1 MKKLHFFNLL
11 VALFLIAPQ
20 VSAVSS
26 ELPKQVLEE
35 TWQEF
40 RNIHPFGYQTVALKH
55 VGNEC
60 VFVISEPAETVKQSD
75 IAGLFAQY
83 GGAIEVKHQPL
94 GYDGWLADVVGS
106 VKLENEVKFKEF
118 ENKLFVLLYG
128 TDYKAYY
135 TDLDNP
141 AEHVYFSDY
150 RLNYSISAAELYKWF
165 LKDNEQFNVGKT
177 TKTING
183 LLTSVSNPTNEL
195 YFSKDRGF
203 VVWVVAPDKIESDY
217 ESFKLNA
224 RKFALDTDLIIGA
237 IGNIGK
243 KVAIIARERV
253 VPVEV
258 LPPLR
263 IETLVLLATT
273 GNDHLAQSFEMYN
286 VFAGKTEN
294 GTDMAPIYLSDE
306 LWHTEYGN
314 LLNMTDQ
321 MLKSWTENGDVRD
334 YNYNYPTPIDWAF
347 NDGVFR
353 DLSLSNSLTYNWN
366 TAGAG
371 YVIQDIDGLDIY
383 AVNRTGSLP
392 VSFIPEGMEGKVDEK
407 VNEAEELAYDFF
419 SELNSPELVREVQYA
434 TVYQIFRYFKDPN
447 KKQYSYV
454 CKNAPSFEVY
464 DSIIADLLR
473 VVADTS
479 AVEFKQ
485 KYNAGLKRFEQK
497 FNKTSIWGKMKE
509 LLKKDP
515 YGEYRYFIDSYLEE
529 SQTQNLLRGEL
540 TSDVVK
546 MYFDEMLYPRIDTI
560 KKYMD
565 NYSKKYGSFPYSEA
579 ASYFV
584 SSKVLNAK
592 DVEPEGSAAL
602 DREIVDYNDKVHA
615 YNDRLEKY
623 NELLEQAKKE
633 VYSYNSNT
641 KETEKLVE
649 LVENEEKNLTRIEK
663 ELAVQYDKI
672 EVQQKK
678 LEKQR
683 EQNIKEYGRQ
693 LELRPTVDLE
703 RALGAINWL
712 LTDSYPYD
720 SPIGPYYASKFTSHG
735 HWLKSSPVTCSNYSG
750 HSMYGGHNLD
760 AGITHI
766 KLGTKTTTVGK
777 VIPKDYCCVTI
788 KDGTR
793 VINVAKAD
801 KARVTPSLLRA
812 VERKNIGSEIGE
824 MYKLPKAPME
834 RPKVAIIGKSEPVKM
849 RGLDLTKSKPIIE
862 KKAFVDGVEVKSS
875 AELKEII
882 ANDIA
887 VKGKSP
893 VKEIKFKDYS
903 AREVHAYA
911 DELKEC
917 IIQRAPNESINL
929 KSFNINED
937 IVIEK
942 QSDGTIKMMFE
953 QNPNTLPVNNKIKSG
968 KLEITLPEM
977 DENAAK
983 SAIEKVYNKPEKSI
997 NNGFKWKRELK
1008 LELQKTNPG
1017 IDSYDIKEEYKLL
1030 FGYIRYEK
1038 ENVFVY
1044 AA

>member
-1 MKKLHFFNLL
+1 M
-11 VALFLIAPQ
+11 
-20 VSAVSS
+20 
-26 ELPKQVLEE
+26 
-35 TWQEF
+35 
-40 RNIHPFGYQTVALKH
+40 
-55 VGNEC
+55 
-60 VFVISEPAETVKQSD
+60 
-75 IAGLFAQY
+75 
-83 GGAIEVKHQPL
+83 
-94 GYDGWLADVVGS
+94 
-106 VKLENEVKFKEF
+106 
-118 ENKLFVLLYG
+118 
-128 TDYKAYY
+128 
-135 TDLDNP
+135 
-141 AEHVYFSDY
+141 
-150 RLNYSISAAELYKWF
+150 
-165 LKDNEQFNVGKT
+165 
-177 TKTING
+177 
-183 LLTSVSNPTNEL
+183 
-195 YFSKDRGF
+195 
-203 VVWVVAPDKIESDY
+203 
-217 ESFKLNA
+217 
-224 RKFALDTDLIIGA
+224 
-237 IGNIGK
+237 
-243 KVAIIARERV
+243 
-253 VPVEV
+253 
-258 LPPLR
+258 
-263 IETLVLLATT
+263 
-273 GNDHLAQSFEMYN
+273 
-286 VFAGKTEN
+286 
-294 GTDMAPIYLSDE
+294 
-306 LWHTEYGN
+306 
-314 LLNMTDQ
+314 
-321 MLKSWTENGDVRD
+321 
-334 YNYNYPTPIDWAF
+334 
-347 NDGVFR
+347 
-353 DLSLSNSLTYNWN
+353 
-366 TAGAG
+366 
-371 YVIQDIDGLDIY
+371 
-383 AVNRTGSLP
+383 
-392 VSFIPEGMEGKVDEK
+392 
-407 VNEAEELAYDFF
+407 
-419 SELNSPELVREVQYA
+419 
-434 TVYQIFRYFKDPN
+434 
-447 KKQYSYV
+447 
-454 CKNAPSFEVY
+454 
-464 DSIIADLLR
+464 
-473 VVADTS
+473 
-479 AVEFKQ
+479 
-485 KYNAGLKRFEQK
+485 
-497 FNKTSIWGKMKE
+497 
-509 LLKKDP
+509 
-515 YGEYRYFIDSYLEE
+515 
-529 SQTQNLLRGEL
+529 
-540 TSDVVK
+540 
-546 MYFDEMLYPRIDTI
+546 
-560 KKYMD
+560 
-565 NYSKKYGSFPYSEA
+565 
-579 ASYFV
+579 
-584 SSKVLNAK
+584 
-592 DVEPEGSAAL
+592 
-602 DREIVDYNDKVHA
+602 
-615 YNDRLEKY
+615 
-623 NELLEQAKKE
+623 
-633 VYSYNSNT
+633 
-641 KETEKLVE
+641 
-649 LVENEEKNLTRIEK
+649 ENEEKNLTRIEK

-683 EQNIKEYGRQ
+683 EQNIKQYGRQ

-766 KLGTKTTTVGK
+766 KLGTKTTTAGK

-953 QNPNTLPVNNKIKSG
+953 QNPNTLPVNSKIKSG

-983 SAIEKVYNKPEKSI
+983 SAIEKVYYKPEKSI